1 VGLHCFIVQLR
12 SLEDG
17 SPMPGVNIG
26 DCGPKMGRDGIDN
39 GWIQFDHVR
48 IPREDMLM
56 KWAKVTDEVP

>member
-1 VGLHCFIVQLR
+1 
-12 SLEDG
+12 
-17 SPMPGVNIG
+17 MPGVNIG